1 MVMKLKDYISERNI
15 SIASLSMEAGLPYS
29 TVSEVVNGKK
39 ALDRCSA
46 GTVYR
51 IASALG
57 TSVEKLLVAE
67 SGGSFPDLYSLNE
80 KQSLFLAKRM
90 WDENVYCGMKMEN
103 RNVTF
108 PQTKTILEGVN
119 VPGVQLEDITAI
131 LNMRDAWKHL
141 LQTKDEKLDLDY
153 ICGLNALISRN
164 EALDWGVL
172 RYGSVGISGTGYKP
186 AVPVREQVEKEIRSI
201 LSSYESATEKALSLF
216 CYIAYRQLF
225 WDGNKRTAMIAAN
238 KMLISHGAG
247 FLSLKDEDMEE
258 FNALLMEMYN
268 AGETEKLKFFLYH
281 NSISGLE
288 MES

>member
-1 MVMKLKDYISERNI
+1 
-15 SIASLSMEAGLPYS
+15 
-29 TVSEVVNGKK
+29 
-39 ALDRCSA
+39 
-46 GTVYR
+46 
-51 IASALG
+51 
-57 TSVEKLLVAE
+57 
-67 SGGSFPDLYSLNE
+67 
-80 KQSLFLAKRM
+80 M
-90 WDENVYCGMKMEN
+90 WDQNVYCGMKMEN

-164 EALDWGVL
+164 ESLDWGVL
-172 RYGSVGISGTGYKP
+172 RYGSVGISGTDYKP
-186 AVPVREQVEKEIRSI
+186 VVPVREQVEKDIRSI

-216 CYIAYRQLF
+216 CFIAYRQLF
-225 WDGNKRTAMIAAN
+225 WDGNKRTAMTAAN
-238 KMLISHGAG
+238 KMLLSHGAG
-247 FLSLKDEDMEE
+247 FLSIRDEDMEE

-268 AGETEKLKFFLYH
+268 TGKTEKLKNFLYH

-288 MES
+288 IKS